1 MGGGPYSHPTMMAS
15 FFLVVV
21 LFVCLLLFFFTNF
34 VCPLLYYLHV
44 HDMIRFI
51 NVLSWGE
58 KKIKKNSVL
67 SKGTFDVVRKSY
79 LLGFFYKHTM
89 SLEYEA
95 LEIKILGND

>member
-21 LFVCLLLFFFTNF
+21 LFVCLFVVVVFTYF

-51 NVLSWGE
+51 NVLSWGKKR
-58 KKIKKNSVL
+58 KKINSVF
-67 SKGTFDVVRKSY
+67 SKETFDVVRKSY
-79 LLGFFYKHTM
+79 LLVFFTSIPCFLSTKH
-89 SLEYEA
+89 
-95 LEIKILGND
+95 

>member
-1 MGGGPYSHPTMMAS
+1 MMAS

-21 LFVCLLLFFFTNF
+21 LFVCLFVVFFTYF

-51 NVLSWGE
+51 NVLSWG
-58 KKIKKNSVL
+58 KKNNSVL

-79 LLGFFYKHTM
+79 LLVFFTSIPCFLSTKH
-89 SLEYEA
+89 
-95 LEIKILGND
+95 